1 MMAHGLL
8 EPTSYFG
15 IYYYFFFFPFHSFF
29 FFLFLPHLTFG
40 ADLVVSFFFSPE
52 RKSSGCP
59 GQRDI
64 KHGVKATF
72 FSSERGIMQT
82 RGEIVSQVGKRK
94 SDGTWNGYKKSS
106 ILCLFFAS
114 SNDDDDDCVPASRL
128 DIFLS

>member
-15 IYYYFFFFPFHSFF
+15 IYHYFFFSFS
-29 FFLFLPHLTFG
+29 FLFLLLVPPPLDIRRRFG
-40 ADLVVSFFFSPE
+40 CFFFFFSPE
-52 RKSSGCP
+52 RESSGCP

>member
-1 MMAHGLL
+1 MAHGLL

-15 IYYYFFFFPFHSFF
+15 IYYYFFFPFHSFF

-40 ADLVVSFFFSPE
+40 ADLVVSFFFFSPE
-52 RKSSGCP
+52 RESSGCP